1 MTTLLKLL
9 VSRMDKVV
17 VSLGGSVLI
26 PDENDIGFLK
36 GIASLLSRL
45 CTEQEIIAVCGG
57 GRIARY
63 YITTGREFGA
73 QEQEL
78 DQMGIDI
85 TRLNARL
92 LQMAMG
98 ERAVRGI
105 PESPEEAVR
114 MKENGRIVTMGGTE
128 AGQTTDAVAALV
140 AKVWGADR
148 IVNATSVDAV
158 YSDDPKMVE
167 KVKRYSWLSFEEFYD
182 IVNRGGHNAGQ
193 TAVFDR
199 KGAWIALQERIPLY
213 IVHGRDMEDLE
224 SAIKGGKVKGTTV
237 R

>member
-26 PDENDIGFLK
+26 PDENDIEFLK
-36 GIASLLSRL
+36 SIASILSTL
-45 CTEQEIIAVCGG
+45 SQEHEIIVVCGG

-63 YITTGREFGA
+63 YISTGREFGA

-78 DQMGIDI
+78 DQIGIEV

-92 LQMAMG
+92 LQMALG
-98 ERAVRGI
+98 EKAVKGI
-105 PESPEEAVR
+105 PESPKEAVR
-114 MKENGRIVTMGGTE
+114 MKEDGRIVTMGGTE

-140 AKVWGADR
+140 AKAWKADR
-148 IVNATSVDAV
+148 IVNATSVAAV
-158 YSDDPKMVE
+158 YSDDPKKVE
-167 KVKRYSWLSFEEFYD
+167 KAKRYSWLSFDDFYNLVD
-182 IVNRGGHNAGQ
+182 KGGHNAGQ

-213 IVHGRDMEDLE
+213 IIHGRDLEDLE

-237 R
+237 L